1 MSASVSTD
9 VIEVINKMLV
19 FIPTEETQL
28 INDLTTFKDALWNQA
43 PELRCKDF
51 WTPMTSILQRNI
63 ECVDEPWK
71 VEVDEPWKVEVLKLF
86 NAGKAEVERLEK
98 LELQK
103 L

>member
-28 INDLTTFKDALWNQA
+28 INDLTIFKDALWNQA
-43 PELRCKDF
+43 PELICKDF
-51 WTPMTSILQRNI
+51 WIPITSILQRNI
-63 ECVDEPWK
+63 ECVNEPWK
-71 VEVDEPWKVEVLKLF
+71 IEVLKLF
-86 NAGKAEVERLEK
+86 NDGKAEVERLEK

>member
-9 VIEVINKMLV
+9 VIEVINKMMV

-71 VEVDEPWKVEVLKLF
+71 VEMLKLF

>member
-9 VIEVINKMLV
+9 VIEVINKMMV

-71 VEVDEPWKVEVLKLF
+71 VEVLKLF